1 MITTIIILFLLQ
13 FLTLATLVILYLRL
27 QKNERLYE
35 EQSELVEQFELS
47 MQVYLDEIKKEN
59 EQLLERLTERS
70 SKEMAERVT
79 SESQRVQTPPIEEE
93 FVATPPTYA
102 SHLQA
107 RLIQEQRKK
116 LVAIEGPEESA
127 RVVKPQPN
135 RAEQQERLDQPVQT
149 QAERIE
155 EESYEAQVK
164 RLYDEGES
172 IEALAK
178 RFNCGTTEIELLLKF
193 HR

>member
-116 LVAIEGPEESA
+116 LVAIENPEESA
-127 RVVKPQPN
+127 RVVKPQLN

>member
-1 MITTIIILFLLQ
+1 MITAIIVLFLLQ
-13 FLTLATLVILYLRL
+13 ILTLSALVVLYLRL
-27 QKNERLYE
+27 QKNEQLYE

-59 EQLLERLTERS
+59 EQLLERLTERPRPQR
-70 SKEMAERVT
+70 KAEERPVPEMKPLVI
-79 SESQRVQTPPIEEE
+79 PPIEDE

-116 LVAIEGPEESA
+116 MAALEEINETSPPA
-127 RVVKPQPN
+127 SLQREELPV
-135 RAEQQERLDQPVQT
+135 QQEEVQA
-149 QAERIE
+149 QVE
-155 EESYEAQVK
+155 EETYEEQVM

-178 RFNCGTTEIELLLKF
+178 RFDCGKTEIELLLKF

>member
-13 FLTLATLVILYLRL
+13 FLTLAALVILYLRL

-79 SESQRVQTPPIEEE
+79 SESQRVQTPLIEEE

-116 LVAIEGPEESA
+116 LVAIENPEESA
-127 RVVKPQPN
+127 RVVKPQLN
-135 RAEQQERLDQPVQT
+135 RAEQQERLDQSMQT

>member
-13 FLTLATLVILYLRL
+13 FLTLAALVILYLRL

-116 LVAIEGPEESA
+116 LVAIENPEESA
-127 RVVKPQPN
+127 RVVKPQLN
-135 RAEQQERLDQPVQT
+135 RAEQQERLDQSMQT

>member
-70 SKEMAERVT
+70 SKEMAERIT

-116 LVAIEGPEESA
+116 LVAIENPEESA

-135 RAEQQERLDQPVQT
+135 RAEQQERLDQSMQT

>member
-13 FLTLATLVILYLRL
+13 FLTLAALVILYLRL

-79 SESQRVQTPPIEEE
+79 SESQRVQTPLIEEE

-116 LVAIEGPEESA
+116 LVAIENPEESA
-127 RVVKPQPN
+127 RGVKPQLN
-135 RAEQQERLDQPVQT
+135 RAEQQERLDQSMQT

>member
-116 LVAIEGPEESA
+116 LVAIENPEESA
-127 RVVKPQPN
+127 RVVKPQLN
-135 RAEQQERLDQPVQT
+135 RAEQQERLDQSMQT